1 MAAFLSEANAARDAD
16 SCFALAMSGGGS
28 NGAWE
33 AGVLWGLA
41 HYSENK
47 EDFFYEVTTGVSA
60 GAINTAGLA
69 GYAPEEIVELSEF
82 LSDTWSGASNESIW
96 T

>member
-1 MAAFLSEANAARDAD
+1 M
-16 SCFALAMSGGGS
+16 
-28 NGAWE
+28 
-33 AGVLWGLA
+33 
-41 HYSENK
+41 
-47 EDFFYEVTTGVSA
+47 SA